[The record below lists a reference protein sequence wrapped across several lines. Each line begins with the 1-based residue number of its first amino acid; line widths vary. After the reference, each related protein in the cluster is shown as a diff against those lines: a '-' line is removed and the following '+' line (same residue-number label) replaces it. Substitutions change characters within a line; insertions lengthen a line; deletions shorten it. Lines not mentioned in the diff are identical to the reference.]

1 MRNSMQKKHH
11 QVSSFSLNDTSLFFW
26 VDSFLV
32 LISTSV
38 LTVNLISSFVRTL
51 DAPLLI
57 VISIAGLLPVIFNA
71 IRSLIS
77 RHLTIDLLASVALI
91 FSLLAREWH
100 SAVFISLM
108 LASARLFT
116 RYTGNRAKRSIEEL
130 LKLRP
135 MKVHLVAADGKT
147 VEAHI
152 DEIKVGDFI
161 MVESGERIAVDG
173 IVQSGEASIDQSSLT
188 GESGPVSKKTGDE
201 VFSST
206 LNIGG
211 SLIVRAAKVGADTA
225 FAKILELVEKSQDS
239 KAPIVSVTEKF
250 TSWYILATL
259 IGAIA
264 VYYFT
269 RSTGIALSVLLVT
282 CADDLA
288 VAIPLAFGAAIA
300 TLAKRG
306 IIAKG
311 GNFIEG
317 LNKVKI
323 MIFDKTGTITEGRPQ
338 IMEII
343 TFRDFP
349 KEKFLALLGAAE
361 QDSAHPTAKAV
372 QKYTAQKNIKVPPIT
387 MVHEEPGFGIR
398 GQVGGREVVAG
409 KVKFL
414 KDNGVKF
421 SETELSEIEE
431 QKKKCRTLTA
441 LGIGEEAL
449 GFISFSDAIR
459 PAAPTAMHQI
469 KKLGIA
475 RLVMLTGDNEKIA
488 GEVAKMVGIDEV
500 QANLL
505 PQDKVNFL
513 KGVLNPDYKVAM
525 VGDGVNDAAGLALAD
540 IGIAMGAIG
549 SDAAI
554 ESADIVLAK
563 DNLKGLV
570 ETINLGRF
578 AMKIIRQDLWVWGV
592 VNVAGLILVFT
603 GFLNPSGAAAYNF
616 LTDFLPLLNSLRIFR
631 FNFLNKPLT

>member
-1 MRNSMQKKHH
+1 MYKKHH
-11 QVSSFSLNDTSLFFW
+11 QISAFSLNGNSMFFW
-26 VDSFLV
+26 IDAFLIFSSIFV
-32 LISTSV
+32 LA
-38 LTVNLISSFVRTL
+38 VNFISSAARGVDTL
-51 DAPLLI
+51 L
-57 VISIAGLLPVIFNA
+57 VIFISVAGLLPVIFNA
-71 IRSLIS
+71 IRSLIA

-116 RYTGNRAKRSIEEL
+116 RYTGNRAKRSIESL

-135 MKVHLVAADGKT
+135 VKVHLVMADGRSR
-147 VEAHI
+147 EAGI
-152 DEIKVGDFI
+152 DEIRVGDMI
-161 MVESGERIAVDG
+161 LVESGERLAIDG
-173 IVQSGEASIDQSSLT
+173 VVQSGQASVDQSSLT
-188 GESGPVSKKTGDE
+188 GESNPVNKQTGDE

-206 LNIGG
+206 LNVGG
-211 SLIVRAAKVGADTA
+211 SLIVRATKVGGETV

-239 KAPIVSVTEKF
+239 KAPIASIAEKF

-259 IGAIA
+259 IAAI
-264 VYYFT
+264 VIYYFT
-269 RSTGIALSVLLVT
+269 QSIVMALSVLLVT

-288 VAIPLAFGAAIA
+288 VAVPLAFSAAIA

-306 IIAKG
+306 IIVKG

-317 LNKVKI
+317 LNKVKV
-323 MIFDKTGTITEGRPQ
+323 MVFDKTGTITEGRPQ
-338 IMEII
+338 VMEVI
-343 TFRDFP
+343 TFHDFP

-361 QDSAHPTAKAV
+361 RDSSHPTAKAV
-372 QKYTAQKNIKVPPIT
+372 QSYLIQKNIQAPAVT
-387 MVHEEPGFGIR
+387 LVHEEPGFGIK
-398 GQVGGREVVAG
+398 GQVDGQLVVAG

-421 SETELSEIEE
+421 SEMELVEIEE
-431 QKKKCRTLTA
+431 QKKKRRMLTA

-459 PAAPTAMHQI
+459 PAAPATLQQI
-469 KKLGIA
+469 KTLGVK

-505 PQDKVNFL
+505 PQDKVDFL
-513 KGVLNPDYKVAM
+513 KGILSPKYKVAM

-554 ESADIVLAK
+554 ESADVVLAK
-563 DNLKGLV
+563 DNLRGLV
-570 ETINLGRF
+570 ETMNLGRF
-578 AMKIIRQDLWVWGV
+578 AMKIIRQDLWVWGA
-592 VNVAGLILVFT
+592 VNIIGLILVFA
-603 GFLNPSGAAAYNF
+603 GVLNPSGAAAYNF

-631 FNFLNKPLT
+631 FKFLNK

>member
-1 MRNSMQKKHH
+1 MKNKHH
-11 QVSSFSLNDTSLFFW
+11 QISAFSLNDNSLFFW
-26 VDSFLV
+26 IDSFLV
-32 LISTSV
+32 IGSALV
-38 LTVNLISSFVRTL
+38 LLFDVLDPAVRAG
-51 DAPLLI
+51 DASLLI
-57 VISIAGLLPVIFNA
+57 FVSVAGLLPVIFNA
-71 IRSLIS
+71 ARSLIA

-91 FSLLAREWH
+91 FSLLAREWR

-116 RYTGNRAKRSIEEL
+116 RYTAGRAKRSIAGL

-135 MKVHLVAADGKT
+135 IKVHLVLPDGKLKEVGIEEVK
-147 VEAHI
+147 VEDLI
-152 DEIKVGDFI
+152 L
-161 MVESGERIAVDG
+161 VESGERLAIDG
-173 IVQSGEASIDQSSLT
+173 VVQSGEASVDQSSLT
-188 GESGPVSKKTGDE
+188 GESAPVSKKAGDE
-201 VFSST
+201 VLSST
-206 LNIGG
+206 LNVSG

-250 TSWYILATL
+250 TSWYIFATL
-259 IGAIA
+259 IGAA
-264 VYYFT
+264 VLYYFT
-269 RSTGIALSVLLVT
+269 QSIGMALSVLLVT

-288 VAIPLAFGAAIA
+288 VAIPLAFSAAIA
-300 TLAKRG
+300 SLAKRG
-306 IIAKG
+306 VIVKG

-317 LNKVKI
+317 LSRIKSLV
-323 MIFDKTGTITEGRPQ
+323 FDKTGTITAGRPQ
-338 IMEII
+338 VMEVV
-343 TFRDFP
+343 TFHGFP
-349 KEKFLALLGAAE
+349 EEKFLALLGAAE

-372 QKYTAQKNIKVPPIT
+372 QNYIVQKNIMVPPIT
-387 MVHEEPGFGIR
+387 LVHEEPGFGIKGKVA
-398 GQVGGREVVAG
+398 GQEVVAG

-421 SETELSEIEE
+421 STEELAEIEK
-431 QKKKCRTLTA
+431 QKAQKRTLTA

-449 GFISFSDAIR
+449 GFISFSDAVR
-459 PAAPTAMHQI
+459 PTAPATLQQLR
-469 KKLGIA
+469 KLGVE

-488 GEVAKMVGIDEV
+488 AEVAGAVGIKEV
-500 QANLL
+500 RANLL

-513 KGVLNPDYKVAM
+513 KEILNSKDKVAM

-570 ETINLGRF
+570 ETMNLGRF
-578 AMKIIRQDLWVWGV
+578 TMKIIRQDLWLWGA
-592 VNVAGLILVFT
+592 VNLIGLILVFA
-603 GFLNPSGAAAYNF
+603 GWLNPSGAAAYNF

-631 FNFLNKPLT
+631 FRFLA

>member
-1 MRNSMQKKHH
+1 M
-11 QVSSFSLNDTSLFFW
+11 
-26 VDSFLV
+26 V

-38 LTVNLISSFVRTL
+38 LTVNLISSFARTL

-57 VISIAGLLPVIFNA
+57 AISIAGLLPVIFNA
-71 IRSLIS
+71 IKSLIS

-135 MKVHLVAADGKT
+135 MKVHLVTAGGKSRE
-147 VEAHI
+147 VGIE
-152 DEIKVGDFI
+152 EVKVGDFI
-161 MVESGERIAVDG
+161 LVESGERLAIDG
-173 IVQSGEASIDQSSLT
+173 VVQSGEASLDQSSLT
-188 GESGPVSKKTGDE
+188 GESNPVSKKTGDE

-206 LNIGG
+206 LNVGG

-225 FAKILELVEKSQDS
+225 FAKILELVEKSQDN
-239 KAPIVSVTEKF
+239 KALIASITEKF

-269 RSTGIALSVLLVT
+269 HSMGLSLSILLVT

-306 IIAKG
+306 VIVKG

-317 LNKVKI
+317 LYKVKV
-323 MIFDKTGTITEGRPQ
+323 MVFDKTGTITEGQPRV
-338 IMEII
+338 MEII
-343 TFRDFP
+343 TFHDFP

-361 QDSAHPTAKAV
+361 QDSAHPTAKAM

-387 MVHEEPGFGIR
+387 LVHEEPGFGIK
-398 GQVGGREVVAG
+398 GQVDGQEVVAG
-409 KVKFL
+409 KIKYL
-414 KDNGVKF
+414 KDNGIEF
-421 SETELSEIEE
+421 SSIELAEFEE
-431 QKKKCRTLTA
+431 HKKMRRTLTA
-441 LGIGEEAL
+441 LGIGKEAL
-449 GFISFSDAIR
+449 GFVSFSDAVR
-459 PAAPTAMHQI
+459 PAASTTISQI
-469 KKLGIA
+469 KKLGVE

-513 KGVLNPDYKVAM
+513 KGVLNPKYKVAM

-540 IGIAMGAIG
+540 IGIAMGSIG

-578 AMKIIRQDLWVWGV
+578 TMKIIRQDLWAWGA
-592 VNVAGLILVFT
+592 VNIIGLILVFT

-616 LTDFLPLLNSLRIFR
+616 ITDFLPLLNSLRIFK
-631 FNFLNKPLT
+631 FNFLNK

>member
-1 MRNSMQKKHH
+1 M
-11 QVSSFSLNDTSLFFW
+11 VLSST
-26 VDSFLV
+26 LV
-32 LISTSV
+32 LAVNFISPAARSADT
-38 LTVNLISSFVRTL
+38 
-51 DAPLLI
+51 PLLI
-57 VISIAGLLPVIFNA
+57 FISIAGLLPVIFNA

-135 MKVHLVAADGKT
+135 MKVHLVTAGGKSRE
-147 VEAHI
+147 VGIE
-152 DEIKVGDFI
+152 EVKVGDFI
-161 MVESGERIAVDG
+161 LVESGERLAVDG
-173 IVQSGEASIDQSSLT
+173 VVQSGEANLDQSSLT
-188 GESGPVSKKTGDE
+188 GESNPVSKKTGDE

-206 LNIGG
+206 LNVDG

-225 FAKILELVEKSQDS
+225 FAKILELVEKSQDN
-239 KAPIVSVTEKF
+239 KAPIASITEKF

-269 RSTGIALSVLLVT
+269 HIMGLSLSILLVT

-306 IIAKG
+306 VIVKG

-317 LNKVKI
+317 LYKVKV
-323 MIFDKTGTITEGRPQ
+323 MVFDKTGTITKGRPQ
-338 IMEII
+338 VMDVV
-343 TFRDFP
+343 TFHDFP

-361 QDSAHPTAKAV
+361 QDSAHPTAKAM

-387 MVHEEPGFGIR
+387 LVHEEPGFGIK
-398 GQVGGREVVAG
+398 GQVDGQEVVAG
-409 KVKFL
+409 KIKYL
-414 KDNGVKF
+414 KDNGIEF
-421 SETELSEIEE
+421 SSIELAEFEE
-431 QKKKCRTLTA
+431 HKKMRRTLTA
-441 LGIGEEAL
+441 LGIGKEAL
-449 GFISFSDAIR
+449 GFVSFSDAVR
-459 PAAPTAMHQI
+459 PAASTTISQI
-469 KKLGIA
+469 KKLGVE

-513 KGVLNPDYKVAM
+513 KGVLNPKYKVAM

-540 IGIAMGAIG
+540 IGIAMGSIG

-578 AMKIIRQDLWVWGV
+578 TMKIIRQDLWAWGA
-592 VNVAGLILVFT
+592 VNIIGLILVFT

-616 LTDFLPLLNSLRIFR
+616 ITDFLPLLNSLRIFK
-631 FNFLNKPLT
+631 FNFLNK

>member
-1 MRNSMQKKHH
+1 MQNKHH
-11 QVSSFSLNDTSLFFW
+11 QVSAFSLNDNSLFFW
-26 VDSFLV
+26 IDSFLV
-32 LISTSV
+32 LSSTLVLAVNFISPAARSADT
-38 LTVNLISSFVRTL
+38 
-51 DAPLLI
+51 PLLI
-57 VISIAGLLPVIFNA
+57 FISIAGLLPVLFNA
-71 IRSLIS
+71 IRSLIL

-135 MKVHLVAADGKT
+135 TKVHLVTAGGKSRE
-147 VEAHI
+147 VGIE
-152 DEIKVGDFI
+152 EVKVGDFI
-161 MVESGERIAVDG
+161 LVESGERLAIDG
-173 IVQSGEASIDQSSLT
+173 VVQSGEASLDQSSLT
-188 GESGPVSKKTGDE
+188 GESNPVSKKAGDE

-206 LNIGG
+206 LNISG
-211 SLIVRAAKVGADTA
+211 SLIVQTTKVGADTA
-225 FAKILELVEKSQDS
+225 FAKILELVEKSQEN
-239 KAPIVSVTEKF
+239 KAPIASVTEKF

-269 RSTGIALSVLLVT
+269 HSLGMALSVLLVT

-288 VAIPLAFGAAIA
+288 VAIPLAFSAAIA

-306 IIAKG
+306 IIVKG

-317 LNKVKI
+317 LNKVKV

-338 IMEII
+338 VMEVV
-343 TFRDFP
+343 TFHDFP

-361 QDSAHPTAKAV
+361 RDSSHPTAKAV
-372 QKYTAQKNIKVPPIT
+372 QNFVAQKNILVPPIT
-387 MVHEEPGFGIR
+387 LVHEEPGFGIK
-398 GQVGGREVVAG
+398 GQVEGQLVVAG

-414 KDNGVKF
+414 KDNNVKF
-421 SETELSEIEE
+421 SPIELSEIEE
-431 QKKKCRTLTA
+431 QKKKRRTLTA

-459 PAAPTAMHQI
+459 PVAPAALQQI
-469 KKLGIA
+469 KQLGVE
-475 RLVMLTGDNEKIA
+475 RFVMLTGDNEKIA
-488 GEVAKMVGIDEV
+488 GEVAEMVGIDEV

-513 KGVLNPDYKVAM
+513 KKALSAKYKVAM
-525 VGDGVNDAAGLALAD
+525 VGDGVNDAAVLALAD

-578 AMKIIRQDLWVWGV
+578 AMKIIRQDLWAWGA
-592 VNVAGLILVFT
+592 VNVFGLILVFA
-603 GFLNPSGAAAYNF
+603 GVLNPSGAAAYNF
-616 LTDFLPLLNSLRIFR
+616 LTDFLPLLNSLRIFKFR
-631 FNFLNKPLT
+631 FLA

>member
-1 MRNSMQKKHH
+1 MQNKHH
-11 QVSSFSLNDTSLFFW
+11 QVSAFYLSGNSLFFW
-26 VDSFLV
+26 VDLFLV
-32 LISTSV
+32 LSSALVLAVNFISPA
-38 LTVNLISSFVRTL
+38 VRAL

-57 VISIAGLLPVIFNA
+57 FISIAGLLPVIFNA
-71 IRSLIS
+71 IRSLIL

-91 FSLLAREWH
+91 FSLLAHEWH

-116 RYTGNRAKRSIEEL
+116 RYTGNRAKRSIEGL

-135 MKVHLVAADGKT
+135 IKVHLVMANGKSRE
-147 VEAHI
+147 VGIE
-152 DEIKVGDFI
+152 EIKVGDLI
-161 MVESGERIAVDG
+161 LVESGQRVAIDG
-173 IVQSGEASIDQSSLT
+173 VVQSGEASLDQSSLT
-188 GESGPVSKKTGDE
+188 GESRPVSKKVGDE

-206 LNIGG
+206 LNVGG
-211 SLIVRAAKVGADTA
+211 SLIVKANKVGADTA

-239 KAPIVSVTEKF
+239 KAPIASIAEKF

-259 IGAIA
+259 IGAAA
-264 VYYFT
+264 VYF
-269 RSTGIALSVLLVT
+269 STHSMGLALSILLVT

-288 VAIPLAFGAAIA
+288 VAVPLAFSAAIA

-306 IIAKG
+306 IIVKG

-323 MIFDKTGTITEGRPQ
+323 MVFDKTGTITEGRPQ
-338 IMEII
+338 VMEVV
-343 TFRDFP
+343 TFHDFP

-361 QDSAHPTAKAV
+361 QDSSHPTAKAV
-372 QKYTAQKNIKVPPIT
+372 QNYIVQKNIQAPSIT
-387 MVHEEPGFGIR
+387 LVHEEPGFGIK
-398 GQVGGREVVAG
+398 GQVDGQEVVAG

-421 SETELSEIEE
+421 SEAELNEIEK
-431 QKKKCRTLTA
+431 QKALNRTLTA
-441 LGIGEEAL
+441 LGIGDEAL

-459 PAAPTAMHQI
+459 PAASATLRQI
-469 KKLGIA
+469 KELGVE

-488 GEVAKMVGIDEV
+488 GEVAKMVGINEV
-500 QANLL
+500 RANLL

-513 KGVLNPDYKVAM
+513 KGALSSKYKVAM

-540 IGIAMGAIG
+540 IGIAMGSIG

-554 ESADIVLAK
+554 ESADVVLAK

-578 AMKIIRQDLWVWGV
+578 TMKIIRQDLWAWGM
-592 VNVAGLILVFT
+592 VNIIGLILVFT

-616 LTDFLPLLNSLRIFR
+616 LTDFLPLLNSLRIFK
-631 FNFLNKPLT
+631 FKFLNK